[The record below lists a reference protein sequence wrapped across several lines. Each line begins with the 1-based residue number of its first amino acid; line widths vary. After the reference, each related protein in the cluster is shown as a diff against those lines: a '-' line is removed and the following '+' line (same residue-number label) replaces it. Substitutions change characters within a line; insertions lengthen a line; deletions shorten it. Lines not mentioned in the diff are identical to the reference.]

1 MEPGTTVEACAQLPH
16 SRAGAPGGMLRWAPL
31 HGSAGVQPR
40 WRAGQPVP
48 SPGRGMAAYAWHM
61 FAPALCTASALL
73 PTCSPPLCAQRGL
86 LRPRR
91 NRVTTAN
98 FESADQS
105 GMIWASP
112 GTGLQLGWSVC
123 AKKM

>member
-1 MEPGTTVEACAQLPH
+1 MT
-16 SRAGAPGGMLRWAPL
+16 
-31 HGSAGVQPR
+31 
-40 WRAGQPVP
+40 
-48 SPGRGMAAYAWHM
+48 AYAWHM
-61 FAPALCTASALL
+61 FAPASHTASALL
-73 PTCSPPLCAQRGL
+73 PTCSPPLCAQQGL

-112 GTGLQLGWSVC
+112 GTGLQLGWSSC
-123 AKKM
+123 AKKR